1 MNLVQI
7 PQIWVNSGVDTKM
20 LLNFLRDLNNNL
32 EVPWLVCVLAT
43 LIIDQPIVG
52 CIAGYPQT
60 KHPSDCSQLP
70 RRLHSVL
77 PLQRYICISSFT
89 PVQLPIIIS
98 KPCPACYTSKGSLSR
113 TRSEPCHRRTGW
125 PERGQCREV
134 RRRSYLIRGGISI
147 TRITKGTYTAT
158 KFTEAFNSPFL
169 YVRNWSSD
177 VLSPATLC

>member
-1 MNLVQI
+1 MRAASLEGPTQPGIPELLIPTILV
-7 PQIWVNSGVDTKM
+7 KK
-20 LLNFLRDLNNNL
+20 LRRT
-32 EVPWLVCVLAT
+32 E
-43 LIIDQPIVG
+43 
-52 CIAGYPQT
+52 
-60 KHPSDCSQLP
+60 
-70 RRLHSVL
+70 
-77 PLQRYICISSFT
+77 PLFHHKRYICISSFT

-98 KPCPACYTSKGSLSR
+98 QPCPACYTSKGSLSR